1 MSNKKLLTEYYE
13 LCPNGYCEDLLTEQ
27 EKKEITEGALYLTG
41 LMQCA
46 GRKNGN
52 GRVYKK
58 DTLKREID
66 AYKNV
71 VRDRRALGELDHP
84 ESSVVNLQNVSH
96 MVVKI
101 DMRGDE
107 VHGKIKVL
115 DTPSGKVFKALI
127 DSDVKI
133 GISSRG
139 LGTVTESNGSTIVED
154 DFQLICFDV
163 VLEPSTKGAFME
175 PPRRNYSRNIALAEN
190 KTNKLSKLD
199 IASRVEDILGK

>member
-115 DTPSGKVFKALI
+115 DTIAREMG
-127 DSDVKI
+127 DVQTHVHKHM
-133 GISSRG
+133 
-139 LGTVTESNGSTIVED
+139 
-154 DFQLICFDV
+154 
-163 VLEPSTKGAFME
+163 LE
-175 PPRRNYSRNIALAEN
+175 RAEN
-190 KTNKLSKLD
+190 QDGVNAPPQANTYEEWVEQNRQMEEMMKLQEAKP
-199 IASRVEDILGK
+199 VEVEVTTEDVS